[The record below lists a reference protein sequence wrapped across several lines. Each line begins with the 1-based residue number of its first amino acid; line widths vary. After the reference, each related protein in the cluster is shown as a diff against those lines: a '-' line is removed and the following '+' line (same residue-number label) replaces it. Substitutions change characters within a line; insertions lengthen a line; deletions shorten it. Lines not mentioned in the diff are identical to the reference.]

1 MSATQTAVQSL
12 GAFAEEQA
20 SGLDRAVQEDA
31 NLRLMDTLGLM
42 FPAISTGAGRSIIEL
57 AAEWAGSNVATAIGL
72 EERVPPPSA
81 ALVNGT
87 LAHTLDFDDTH
98 VPSISHPSA
107 SSVPAALAAAES
119 VDASVST
126 LLAAI
131 AVGNEITLRLGNAA
145 FDPGIGNSIFF
156 ERGLHA
162 TSVCGALGSA
172 AAASVAMGL
181 TAEQISHAIAIAGS
195 MGAGLLEAN
204 RAGGS
209 VKRLH
214 CGWAA
219 HSGVVAAQA
228 AAKGMTG
235 PPTVLEGRFGYFQAY
250 CGGYLDEEAL
260 LGGLGSTWQFGDCF
274 IKPYPTNVFTHT
286 GIDAA
291 IALRERGLTPE
302 DIESVEIGVSSQV
315 LRTIAEPREA
325 KIKPES
331 GYHAQFSGPFTFA
344 LALRGGSG
352 LGLYLDD
359 FTDEAVADEMNRD
372 LANRVTHVA
381 DPAAQNQFPLHFSSI
396 VRVRTRDGQTLTEEV
411 LHNRGTSMRPL
422 SVEEIETKFLLNVQH
437 GVRDPAEFATEIRAL
452 DPTTSTRQLTARIRE
467 LAIGVL

>member
-1 MSATQTAVQSL
+1 MSNERTAVQRLADFSF
-12 GAFAEEQA
+12 GQVA
-20 SGLDRAVQEDA
+20 DPHTDA
-31 NLRLMDTLGLM
+31 AADAKLRLLDTLGLM
-42 FPAISTGAGRSIIEL
+42 FPAIETGSGRAVIEL
-57 AAEWAGSNVATAIGL
+57 AREWAGTESATAIGVAQK
-72 EERVPPPSA
+72 VPAPNA

-107 SSVPAALAAAES
+107 SAVAAALAAAELAE
-119 VDASVST
+119 ASGRQ
-126 LLAAI
+126 LLSAI

-145 FDPGIGNSIFF
+145 YDPAIGNSIFF

-172 AAASVAMGL
+172 AAAAVAMGL
-181 TAEQISHAIAIAGS
+181 PAEQIAHAMAIAGS

-209 VKRLH
+209 VKRMH

-219 HSGVVAAQA
+219 HAGVVAAQA

-235 PPTVLEGRFGYFQAY
+235 PPTVLEGRFGFFNAY
-250 CGGYLDEEAL
+250 CGGQYDEAAL
-260 LGGLGSTWQFGDCF
+260 LDGLGTEWAFGDCF
-274 IKPYPTNVFTHT
+274 VKPYPTNVFTHT

-291 IALRERGLTPE
+291 IALRQEGLEPE
-302 DIESVEIGVSSQV
+302 AIESVEIGVSSQV
-315 LRTIAEPREA
+315 LRTIAEPRDA
-325 KIKPES
+325 KIRPES

-359 FTDEAVADEMNRD
+359 FTDDVVTDPVNLD
-372 LANRVTHVA
+372 LAARVTHVA
-381 DPAAQNQFPLHFSSI
+381 DPIAQAQFPMHFASV
-396 VRVRTRDGQTLTEEV
+396 VRVRMKDGRTITKEI
-411 LHNRGTSMRPL
+411 LHNRGTAARPL
-422 SVEEIETKFLLNVQH
+422 APTEVEEKFRLNVSGH
-437 GVRDPAEFATEIRAL
+437 VNDPDALAKRIHTIEEVSRVPDFMAEATAN
-452 DPTTSTRQLTARIRE
+452 
-467 LAIGVL
+467 